1 MIYVFLANGFEEV
14 EALMPVDILRRC
26 ELPVLTVGIGDRF
39 IQGSHK
45 ITTVCDASDSEI
57 SISDVAAIILPG
69 GMPGT
74 LNLEK
79 SKVVNEFIDYANENN
94 ILICAICA
102 APSILGH
109 KNILNGKTATCF
121 PGFEKELI
129 GATLSD
135 EYICQDGNI
144 ITARGMG
151 VAEEFALKIAEN
163 LVGKEKAEK
172 IKNSI
177 GSL

>member
-1 MIYVFLANGFEEV
+1 
-14 EALMPVDILRRC
+14 
-26 ELPVLTVGIGDRF
+26 
-39 IQGSHK
+39 
-45 ITTVCDASDSEI
+45 
-57 SISDVAAIILPG
+57 
-69 GMPGT
+69 T

-163 LVGKEKAEK
+163 LVGKEKAKK